1 MSHFSASQP
10 SYTAT
15 IGRRKNRKKLLSMK
29 KIQTLFLNCLYT
41 AAVYFSVSSL
51 LNLDLRTR
59 AIDQVD
65 SVRIKDFSFKT

>member
-1 MSHFSASQP
+1 
-10 SYTAT
+10 
-15 IGRRKNRKKLLSMK
+15 MK

-65 SVRIKDFSFKT
+65 SVRIKDFSF